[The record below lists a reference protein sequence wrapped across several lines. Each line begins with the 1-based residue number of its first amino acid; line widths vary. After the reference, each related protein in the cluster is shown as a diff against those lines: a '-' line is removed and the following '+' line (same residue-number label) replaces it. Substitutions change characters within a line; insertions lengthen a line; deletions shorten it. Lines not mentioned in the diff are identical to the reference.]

1 MGFSLGGLIT
11 LATLEHHREEYA
23 GALSICGVN
32 LPAATIFDDGIVTP
46 LLALDYF
53 FPQALSLP
61 SAGLVDPQAP
71 AMADPVLIETA
82 LASDEAKAAILS
94 ARLEIPRPML
104 AGALMLNYM
113 VLREMHTRAGGHPV
127 DNRSTVYVG
136 FGDDD
141 AFNRGVRR
149 YPALPAA
156 VD

>member
-1 MGFSLGGLIT
+1 
-11 LATLEHHREEYA
+11 
-23 GALSICGVN
+23 
-32 LPAATIFDDGIVTP
+32 VTP

-104 AGALMLNYM
+104 AA
-113 VLREMHTRAGGHPV
+113 R
-127 DNRSTVYVG
+127 
-136 FGDDD
+136 
-141 AFNRGVRR
+141 
-149 YPALPAA
+149 
-156 VD
+156 